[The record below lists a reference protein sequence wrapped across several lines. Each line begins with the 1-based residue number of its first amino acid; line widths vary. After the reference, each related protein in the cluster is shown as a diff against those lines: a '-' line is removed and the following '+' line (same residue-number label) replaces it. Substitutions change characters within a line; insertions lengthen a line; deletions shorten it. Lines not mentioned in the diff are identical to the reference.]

1 MKMEWV
7 ETRPNGKPVE
17 PGTFCRV
24 LDMEDGTNPI
34 YYYGK
39 TEQEVNDKIALN
51 NMHAQ
56 RALARRAE
64 TPPQNGTATPSPVT
78 PRKRMTADETM
89 QATTDLQNPAKA
101 AEAVTKLVQDATGMD
116 LRQMAMDAFK
126 TRADE
131 WVKETPDFYNCKPN
145 RSLLATRLG
154 VLVNGDVAR
163 ISKEM
168 MTQTFHQMLE
178 AGDLVED
185 PGEAAPNVAAQNVT
199 AFPDENQVQRVETSR
214 GGRSGTGTRSTNFR
228 TPPQGVQTRTLK
240 YTREQI
246 DRMSLAKTEALIRST
261 GQDGKDYAEACEFYY
276 PSAKAMA

>member
-1 MKMEWV
+1 MKMDWV
-7 ETRPNGKPVE
+7 TTRPNGEPLR
-17 PGTFCRV
+17 PGTFCRA

-64 TPPQNGTATPSPVT
+64 APPQIVTPPTPIA
-78 PRKRMTADETM
+78 PRKRMTADEIM

-101 AEAVTKLVQDATGMD
+101 GEAVTRLIQDETGRD
-116 LRQMAMDAFK
+116 FKKEAMDAFK

-131 WVKETPDFYNCKPN
+131 WVRDTPDFYNCKPN
-145 RSLLATRLG
+145 RSLLATQLG
-154 VLVNGDVAR
+154 RMVNGDVAL

-168 MTQTFHQMLE
+168 MTQCFHQMLE

-185 PGEAAPNVAAQNVT
+185 PGAGEPNVT
-199 AFPDENQVQRVETSR
+199 TLPDENQVHRVETIPV
-214 GGRSGTGTRSTNFR
+214 GRAGTGTRSTGFR
-228 TPPQGVQTRTLK
+228 TPQTVQTRTLK

-246 DRMSLAKTEALIRST
+246 DRMSMAKTEALIRS
-261 GQDGKDYAEACEFYY
+261 GDKDYADACEFYY
-276 PSAKAMA
+276 PAAKAMA

>member
-1 MKMEWV
+1 MRTEWV
-7 ETRPNGKPVE
+7 TIRPSGKPVE
-17 PGTFCRV
+17 PGTFCRM

-39 TEQEVNDKIALN
+39 TEEEVNEKIALN

-64 TPPQNGTATPSPVT
+64 APPQNGTTPSPIA

-89 QATTDLQNPAKA
+89 QATADLQNPAKSA
-101 AEAVTKLVQDATGMD
+101 DAVTKLVQDATGMD

-131 WVKETPDFYNCKPN
+131 WVRETADFYNCKPN
-145 RSLLATRLG
+145 RSLLATQLG
-154 VLVNGDVAR
+154 RMVNGDVAL

-168 MTQTFHQMLE
+168 MTQCFHQMLE

-185 PGEAAPNVAAQNVT
+185 PGEAQNVT

-214 GGRSGTGTRSTNFR
+214 SGRNGTGTRSTNFR
-228 TPPQGVQTRTLK
+228 APQAVQTRTLK

-246 DRMSLAKTEALIRST
+246 DRMSLAKSEALIRS
-261 GQDGKDYAEACEFYY
+261 GDKDYAEACEFYY
-276 PSAKAMA
+276 PSARATA

>member
-7 ETRPNGKPVE
+7 TTRPSGKPVE

-64 TPPQNGTATPSPVT
+64 APPQSTATPTPAT

-126 TRADE
+126 ARADE
-131 WVKETPDFYNCKPN
+131 WVRETPDFYNCKPN
-145 RSLLATRLG
+145 RSLLATQLG
-154 VLVNGDVAR
+154 RMVNGDVAL

-168 MTQTFHQMLE
+168 MTQCFHQMLV

-185 PGEAAPNVAAQNVT
+185 PGEAEPNVT
-199 AFPDENQVQRVETSR
+199 TFPEENQVQRVETSR
-214 GGRSGTGTRSTNFR
+214 GGRNGTGTRSTNFR
-228 TPPQGVQTRTLK
+228 APQSAQTRTLK

-246 DRMSLAKTEALIRST
+246 DRMSLAKTEALIRS
-261 GQDGKDYAEACEFYY
+261 GDKDYAEACEFYY
-276 PSAKAMA
+276 PSAKASA

>member
-1 MKMEWV
+1 MRMEWV
-7 ETRPNGKPVE
+7 TTRPNGKPVE

-56 RALARRAE
+56 QALARRAAA
-64 TPPQNGTATPSPVT
+64 PPQPGTTTPTPIA
-78 PRKRMTADETM
+78 PRKRMTVDETM
-89 QATTDLQNPAKA
+89 VATTDLQNPAKA
-101 AEAVTKLVQDATGMD
+101 AEAVTRLVQDATGID

-126 TRADE
+126 KRADE
-131 WVKETPDFYNCKPN
+131 WVSETPDFYNCKPN

-154 VLVNGDVAR
+154 TLVNGDVAL

-168 MTQTFHQMLE
+168 MTQCFHQMLE
-178 AGDLVED
+178 TGDLVDD
-185 PGEAAPNVAAQNVT
+185 PGEVAPNEVAPNGT
-199 AFPDENQVQRVETSR
+199 PFPDENQVQRVEPSR

-228 TPPQGVQTRTLK
+228 APQSVQTRTLK

-246 DRMSLAKTEALIRST
+246 DRMSLSKTEALIRS
-261 GQDGKDYAEACEFYY
+261 GDKDYADACEFYY
-276 PSAKAMA
+276 PSAKATA

>member
-1 MKMEWV
+1 MKMEWST
-7 ETRPNGKPVE
+7 TRPNGKPVE
-17 PGTFCRV
+17 SGTFCRK

-64 TPPQNGTATPSPVT
+64 VPDTTPSPIA
-78 PRKRMTADETM
+78 PRKRMSADETM

-101 AEAVTKLVQDATGMD
+101 GEAVTRLVQDATGID

-126 TRADE
+126 KRADE
-131 WVKETPDFYNCKPN
+131 WVEETPDFYNCKPN

-154 VLVNGDVAR
+154 VLVNGDVSL
-163 ISKEM
+163 ISKDM
-168 MTQTFHQMLE
+168 MTQCFHQMLA

-185 PGEAAPNVAAQNVT
+185 PGEAVPNVT

-228 TPPQGVQTRTLK
+228 APQSAQTRTTLK

-246 DRMSLAKTEALIRST
+246 DRMPISKSEALIRSN
-261 GQDGKDYAEACEFYY
+261 DKDYTEACEFYY
-276 PSAKAMA
+276 PSAKATA

>member
-1 MKMEWV
+1 MKMEWTT
-7 ETRPNGKPVE
+7 TRPNGKPVE
-17 PGTFCRV
+17 VGTFCRV

-64 TPPQNGTATPSPVT
+64 APPQNTSTPSSIA

-101 AEAVTKLVQDATGMD
+101 AEAVTRLVQDATGMD

-126 TRADE
+126 ARADE
-131 WVKETPDFYNCKPN
+131 WVRETPDFYNCKPN

-154 VLVNGDVAR
+154 VLVNGDVAL

-168 MTQTFHQMLE
+168 MTQCFHQMLE

-185 PGEAAPNVAAQNVT
+185 PGEVEPNVT
-199 AFPDENQVQRVETSR
+199 TFPDENQVQRVETSR
-214 GGRSGTGTRSTNFR
+214 GGRNGTGTRSTNFR
-228 TPPQGVQTRTLK
+228 APQSAQTRTLK

-246 DRMSLAKTEALIRST
+246 DRMSLAKTEALIRS
-261 GQDGKDYAEACEFYY
+261 GDKDYADACEFYY
-276 PSAKAMA
+276 PSAAKATA

>member
-1 MKMEWV
+1 MKTEW
-7 ETRPNGKPVE
+7 TTIRPNGKPVE

-39 TEQEVNDKIALN
+39 SEQEVNDKIALN

-64 TPPQNGTATPSPVT
+64 APPQSTPTQPSLSIA

-101 AEAVTKLVQDATGMD
+101 AEAATRLVEDATGRD
-116 LRQMAMDAFK
+116 FKREAMEAFK
-126 TRADE
+126 LRAEEWTREHAE
-131 WVKETPDFYNCKPN
+131 FYNCKPN
-145 RSLLATRLG
+145 RSLLATQLG
-154 VLVNGDVAR
+154 RMVNGDVSL

-168 MTQTFHQMLE
+168 MTECFHQMLAAE
-178 AGDLVED
+178 DLVED
-185 PGEAAPNVAAQNVT
+185 PGEQATTNVT
-199 AFPDENQVQRVETSR
+199 TLPEENQVQRVETSPV
-214 GGRSGTGTRSTNFR
+214 GRAGTGTRSTNFR
-228 TPPQGVQTRTLK
+228 SPLPVQTRTLK

-246 DRMSLAKTEALIRST
+246 DRMSLAKAEALIRS
-261 GQDGKDYAEACEFYY
+261 GDKDYAEACEFYY
-276 PSAKAMA
+276 PAAKAMA

>member
-7 ETRPNGKPVE
+7 TTRPNGKPVE

-39 TEQEVNDKIALN
+39 TEQDVNDKIALN

-64 TPPQNGTATPSPVT
+64 APPQNGNTTPAAIA
-78 PRKRMTADETM
+78 PRTRMTADETM
-89 QATTDLQNPAKA
+89 QATADLQNPAKA
-101 AEAVTKLVQDATGMD
+101 GEAVTRLVQDATGID
-116 LRQMAMDAFK
+116 LRKMAMDAFK

-131 WVKETPDFYNCKPN
+131 WVSETPEFYNCKPN

-154 VLVNGDVAR
+154 VMVNGDVSL

-168 MTQTFHQMLE
+168 MTQCFHRMLE

-185 PGEAAPNVAAQNVT
+185 PGEAQNVT
-199 AFPDENQVQRVETSR
+199 TFPEENQVQRAETTRS
-214 GGRSGTGTRSTNFR
+214 GRNGTGTRSTNFR
-228 TPPQGVQTRTLK
+228 APQTAQTRTTLK

-246 DRMSLAKTEALIRST
+246 DRMPMAKTEALIRS
-261 GQDGKDYAEACEFYY
+261 GDKDYADACEFYY
-276 PSAKAMA
+276 PSAKATA

>member
-1 MKMEWV
+1 MRMEWV
-7 ETRPNGKPVE
+7 TIRPNGKPVE

-64 TPPQNGTATPSPVT
+64 TPAPQNLPAPTPIAT
-78 PRKRMTADETM
+78 RKRMTSDEVY
-89 QATTDLQNPAKA
+89 QATSDLQNPAKS

-126 TRADE
+126 KRADE
-131 WVKETPDFYNCKPN
+131 WVEETPDFYNCKPN

-154 VLVNGDVAR
+154 VMVNGDVSL

-168 MTQTFHQMLE
+168 MTQCFHTMLA

-185 PGEAAPNVAAQNVT
+185 PGETEAPNVT
-199 AFPDENQVQRVETSR
+199 PFPEENQVQRVETSR
-214 GGRSGTGTRSTNFR
+214 SGRSGTGTRSTNFR
-228 TPPQGVQTRTLK
+228 APQVAQTRTLK

-246 DRMSLAKTEALIRST
+246 DRMSLAKTEQLIRS
-261 GQDGKDYAEACEFYY
+261 GDKDYAEACEFYY
-276 PSAKAMA
+276 PAAKAMA

>member
-1 MKMEWV
+1 MRMEWTT
-7 ETRPNGKPVE
+7 TRPNGKPVE

-56 RALARRAE
+56 RALARRTE
-64 TPPQNGTATPSPVT
+64 GSPQNPAPSPIA

-101 AEAVTKLVQDATGMD
+101 AEAAARLVQDATGMD

-126 TRADE
+126 ARADE
-131 WVKETPDFYNCKPN
+131 WVRETPDFYNCKPN

-154 VLVNGDVAR
+154 TMVNGDVAL

-168 MTQTFHQMLE
+168 MTQCFHQMLE

-185 PGEAAPNVAAQNVT
+185 PGIAAQNVT
-199 AFPDENQVQRVETSR
+199 PFPDENQVQRVETSR
-214 GGRSGTGTRSTNFR
+214 SGRSGTGTRSTNFR
-228 TPPQGVQTRTLK
+228 APQSVQTRTLK

-246 DRMSLAKTEALIRST
+246 DRMSLAKAEALIRS
-261 GQDGKDYAEACEFYY
+261 GDKDYAEACEFYY

>member
-1 MKMEWV
+1 MRMEWV
-7 ETRPNGKPVE
+7 TTRPNGKPVE

-39 TEQEVNDKIALN
+39 TEEEVADKIALN

-56 RALARRAE
+56 QALARRAVAPPSTT
-64 TPPQNGTATPSPVT
+64 TPLPPVT
-78 PRKRMTADETM
+78 TRKRMTAEETM
-89 QATTDLQNPAKA
+89 VATTDLQNPAKS

-116 LRQMAMDAFK
+116 LRQMAQTAFEA
-126 TRADE
+126 RADE
-131 WVKETPDFYNCKPN
+131 WVRDTSDFYNCRPN
-145 RSLLATRLG
+145 RLLLATQLG
-154 VLVNGDVAR
+154 KMVNGDVSL

-168 MTQTFHQMLE
+168 MTQCFHQMLE
-178 AGDLVED
+178 AGDLVEN
-185 PGEAAPNVAAQNVT
+185 PGEAAPNVT

-228 TPPQGVQTRTLK
+228 APQGVQTRTLK

-246 DRMSLAKTEALIRST
+246 DRMALTRTEALIRS
-261 GQDGKDYAEACEFYY
+261 GDKDYAEACEFYY

>member
-7 ETRPNGKPVE
+7 TTRPNGKPIE

-39 TEQEVNDKIALN
+39 TEEEVYDKIGLN

-64 TPPQNGTATPSPVT
+64 APPQSTATPSPIA

-89 QATTDLQNPAKA
+89 QATTDLQNPAKSA
-101 AEAVTKLVQDATGMD
+101 DAVTRLVQDATGMD

-131 WVKETPDFYNCKPN
+131 WASETQDFYNCRPN
-145 RSLLATRLG
+145 RLLLATQLG
-154 VLVNGDVAR
+154 KLVNGDVAL

-168 MTQTFHQMLE
+168 MTQCFHQMLD

-185 PGEAAPNVAAQNVT
+185 PGEVVPNVT

-228 TPPQGVQTRTLK
+228 APQSTQTRTTLK

-246 DRMSLAKTEALIRST
+246 DRMSLTKAEALIRS
-261 GQDGKDYAEACEFYY
+261 GDKDYADACEFYY
-276 PSAKAMA
+276 PAAKAMA

>member
-1 MKMEWV
+1 MRMEWV
-7 ETRPNGKPVE
+7 TTRPNGKPVE

-64 TPPQNGTATPSPVT
+64 APPENTNPSPIA

-101 AEAVTKLVQDATGMD
+101 AEAVTRLVQDATGMD

-126 TRADE
+126 ARADE
-131 WVKETPDFYNCKPN
+131 WVSETPDFYNCKPN

-154 VLVNGDVAR
+154 VLVNGDVSL
-163 ISKEM
+163 ITKEM
-168 MTQTFHQMLE
+168 MTQTFHQMLA

-185 PGEAAPNVAAQNVT
+185 PGEAAPNVT
-199 AFPDENQVQRVETSR
+199 TFPDENQVQRVETSR
-214 GGRSGTGTRSTNFR
+214 GGRNGTGTRSTNFR
-228 TPPQGVQTRTLK
+228 APQSAQTRTLK

-246 DRMSLAKTEALIRST
+246 DRMSLARTEALIRS
-261 GQDGKDYAEACEFYY
+261 GDKDYAEACEFYY
-276 PSAKAMA
+276 PAAKATA

>member
-1 MKMEWV
+1 MRTEWV
-7 ETRPNGKPVE
+7 TTRPNGNPVE

-39 TEQEVNDKIALN
+39 TENEVNDKIALN

-56 RALARRAE
+56 KALARRTEA
-64 TPPQNGTATPSPVT
+64 PPQNGTVTTSSPVT

-101 AEAVTKLVQDATGMD
+101 ADAVTRLVQDATGMD

-131 WVKETPDFYNCKPN
+131 WTRETPDFYNCKPN

-154 VLVNGDVAR
+154 IMVNGDVAL
-163 ISKEM
+163 ITKEM
-168 MTQTFHQMLE
+168 MTQAFHQMSE

-185 PGEAAPNVAAQNVT
+185 PGEATPNVT
-199 AFPDENQVQRVETSR
+199 TFPDENQVQRGETSR
-214 GGRSGTGTRSTNFR
+214 GGRAGTGTRSTSFR
-228 TPPQGVQTRTLK
+228 APQSVQTRALK

-246 DRMSLAKTEALIRST
+246 DRMSMAKAKALIDN
-261 GQDGKDYAEACEFYY
+261 GDKDYAEACEFYY
-276 PSAKAMA
+276 PAAKATA

>member
-1 MKMEWV
+1 MEWV
-7 ETRPNGKPVE
+7 TTRPNGKPVE

-39 TEQEVNDKIALN
+39 TENEVNDKIALN

-56 RALARRAE
+56 QALARRAAA
-64 TPPQNGTATPSPVT
+64 PPQGTVTIPSPIA

-101 AEAVTKLVQDATGMD
+101 AEAVTRLVQDATGMD

-126 TRADE
+126 IRADE
-131 WVKETPDFYNCKPN
+131 WARETPDFYNCKPN

-154 VLVNGDVAR
+154 RLVNGDVAL

-168 MTQTFHQMLE
+168 ITQCFHQMLE
-178 AGDLVED
+178 TGDLVED
-185 PGEAAPNVAAQNVT
+185 PGEGTQNVT

-214 GGRSGTGTRSTNFR
+214 GRRSGTGTRSTNFR
-228 TPPQGVQTRTLK
+228 TPTQGVQTRTLK

-246 DRMSLAKTEALIRST
+246 DRMSLSKTEALIRS
-261 GQDGKDYAEACEFYY
+261 GDKDYAEACEFYY
-276 PSAKAMA
+276 PSAKATA